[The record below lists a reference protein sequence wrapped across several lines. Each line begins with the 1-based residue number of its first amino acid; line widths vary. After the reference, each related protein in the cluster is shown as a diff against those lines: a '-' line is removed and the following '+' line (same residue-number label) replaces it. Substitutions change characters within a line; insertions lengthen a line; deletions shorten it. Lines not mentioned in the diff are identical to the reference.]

1 MKKIIFCLAMML
13 LVVSCGKPESQK
25 SFEKFMG
32 IIQSGDAKKYDK
44 YMKELGHDEVKL
56 EKQKEAQFLLEQF
69 KKVEYQVLSV
79 QEEKDTS
86 KIMVNVKAP
95 DLSGYVEEIV
105 QEFLKNAVAGNDE
118 NKFFNQKMLEAL
130 NRPDLKYENTEL
142 TVTMIKRDNK
152 WIISPDDFENSKFM
166 AILTGSLYKL
176 GK

>member
-32 IIQSGDAKKYDK
+32 IIQSGDAKQYDK

-56 EKQKEAQFLLEQF
+56 E
-69 KKVEYQVLSV
+69 
-79 QEEKDTS
+79 
-86 KIMVNVKAP
+86 
-95 DLSGYVEEIV
+95 
-105 QEFLKNAVAGNDE
+105 
-118 NKFFNQKMLEAL
+118 QKMLEAL
-130 NRPDLKYENTEL
+130 NRPDLKYESTEL
-142 TVTMIKRDNK
+142 TVTMIKKDNK

-176 GK
+176 EN